1 MLPAD
6 RSEKFTTRGA
16 TPNVGEAEKSATGEE
31 GGDAVPTALKALT
44 LPAPNFPAKEKLQG
58 RLSIGSALSKSRSL
72 TWAAVHVGFCDQM
85 SAATEAESGVAIDV
99 PSIVEI

>member
-1 MLPAD
+1 V
-6 RSEKFTTRGA
+6 
-16 TPNVGEAEKSATGEE
+16 VGDPEKSATGGE
-31 GGDAVPTALKALT
+31 GGDAVPTALKALI
-44 LPAPNFPAKEKLQG
+44 LPAPSFPAKEKLQG
-58 RLSIGSALSKSRSL
+58 RLSIGSALSKSRCL